1 MKKKTARYRNP
12 TFYLYSN
19 YSYTPYSH
27 FLSFRVQLKT
37 SREQKALRKAIK
49 KAIREVTKCW

>member
-1 MKKKTARYRNP
+1 MRKKAVRYYNP
-12 TFYLYSN
+12 KFYLYSN

-37 SREQKALRKAIK
+37 LSEQKALRKAIK
-49 KAIREVTKCW
+49 KAIKEITEK